1 MGLSGEAPGARS
13 EEVVRP
19 CPRLLGVAQ
28 AGGAEMPGLSRHS
41 PSFSLHLRNLM
52 SCFHPKRNWHLSSQ
66 NSIKNKNIKYLKHNP
81 KNGNTKTIYSVL
93 QHAKLTFSHVCFL
106 TLYT

>member
-52 SCFHPKRNWHLSSQ
+52 SCFHPKRNWNLSSI
-66 NSIKNKNIKYLKHNP
+66 NSIKN
-81 KNGNTKTIYSVL
+81 TKKEYGRL
-93 QHAKLTFSHVCFL
+93 G
-106 TLYT
+106 

>member
-28 AGGAEMPGLSRHS
+28 AGGAEMPGLSSYS
-41 PSFSLHLRNLM
+41 PSFSLHLRHLM
-52 SCFHPKRNWHLSSQ
+52 SCFHPMRNWNLSSQ
-66 NSIKNKNIKYLKHNP
+66 NSIKTKH
-81 KNGNTKTIYSVL
+81 KILET
-93 QHAKLTFSHVCFL
+93 
-106 TLYT
+106 